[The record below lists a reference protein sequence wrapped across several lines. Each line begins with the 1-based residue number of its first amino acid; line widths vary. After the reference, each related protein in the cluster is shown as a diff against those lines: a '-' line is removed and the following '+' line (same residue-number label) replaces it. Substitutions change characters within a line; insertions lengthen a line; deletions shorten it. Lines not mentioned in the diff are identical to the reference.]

1 MSQGR
6 VVSFDGLT
14 RDSTLLSRPTMCDGD
29 AENGGRASAN
39 DITVGAVTC
48 KLEPSDAVR
57 AYVEAGIAPA
67 TRRAYKAD
75 LEHFRA
81 WGGDIPTTETQLAAY
96 LAEQATT
103 LRVATLTRRLAAISI
118 AHKAQRLPSPVSSP
132 LVRATMRGVRR
143 EHGTAQRQAAPRL
156 REDLFVVLAA
166 MGDRLKDLRDRALLL
181 VGFAGGLRRS
191 ELAAIDFVDFE
202 QVREGIILTIRRSK
216 TDQDRVG
223 RRIGIP
229 FGRTIHCP
237 VKALEHWLSAA
248 RIEDGPVF
256 RPVDRHG
263 KVSVGQLSGEAV
275 SLIIRGRLSVAGFD
289 PTGYSGHSLRA
300 RFATSATRAGV
311 STFKIRQQ
319 TGHASDTTLSRY
331 VREGELFLGNA
342 AGILL

>member
-1 MSQGR
+1 MGNE
-6 VVSFDGLT
+6 
-14 RDSTLLSRPTMCDGD
+14 D
-29 AENGGRASAN
+29 ATNADIVIAQEIASAEF
-39 DITVGAVTC
+39 AVTC
-48 KLEPSDAVR
+48 KSEPSDAVR

-75 LEHFRA
+75 LDHFRA
-81 WGGDIPTTETQLAAY
+81 WGGDIPTTDVQLAAY
-96 LAEQATT
+96 LADQATT
-103 LRVATLTRRLAAISI
+103 LRAATLTRWLVAISV

-143 EHGTAQRQAAPRL
+143 EHGAAQRQAAPLL
-156 REDLFVVLAA
+156 REDLFVVLGA

-181 VGFAGGLRRS
+181 IGFAGGLRRS
-191 ELAAIDFVDFE
+191 ELAAINLSDFE
-202 QVREGIILTIRRSK
+202 RVREGIILTIRRSK
-216 TDQDRVG
+216 TDQDGAG

-237 VKALEHWLSAA
+237 VRALEIWLNAA

-263 KVSVGQLSGEAV
+263 RLAAARLCGEAV
-275 SLIIRGRLSVAGFD
+275 SLIVRGRTAAAGLD

-300 RFATSATRAGV
+300 GFATSATRAGV

-319 TGHASDTTLSRY
+319 TGHASDAMLSRY
-331 VREGELFLGNA
+331 VRDGEVFLGNA
-342 AGILL
+342 AGALL